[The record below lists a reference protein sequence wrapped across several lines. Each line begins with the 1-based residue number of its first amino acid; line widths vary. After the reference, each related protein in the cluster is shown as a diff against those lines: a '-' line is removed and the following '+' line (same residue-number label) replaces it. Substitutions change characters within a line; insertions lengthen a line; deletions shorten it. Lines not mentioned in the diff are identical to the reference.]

1 MPKVRKAGP
10 PTMLKKGNLSEN
22 SSSMTLVSKDDTSF
36 VISETFNSEC
46 ADGILLLFGEGQT
59 LEY

>member
-1 MPKVRKAGP
+1 
-10 PTMLKKGNLSEN
+10 MLKKGNLSEN